1 MLQSG
6 NVIVRARNHAS
17 PCLTSYVDNIK
28 AMSPSTASE
37 YARRLKSFRDFIK
50 NTYDCDVDNLLE
62 KVRTNVENPYEVL
75 INYRRYLQRTNTISI
90 LTLKQRVVTAKN
102 FLEFYDIE
110 FSPRKF
116 KLKVKLPRNI
126 RRNKEPLSKDDIITI
141 LNSCS
146 DIRLKTYV
154 MLLAST
160 GLRAVEAL
168 STRVSDY
175 HFDTDPATLF
185 VRGEFT
191 KTKMDRTVY
200 LTDEMTSQLKSWLH
214 YRFRTRRVCHID
226 HTTGKTMS
234 EYRTPIRNEKDLM
247 FSVNRRNK
255 TAGSPK
261 FLYNTLL
268 LAFGNTL
275 DRMGKGGKE
284 EGLSNKHSV
293 RRKITLHSLRR
304 YTKST
309 ISDLGYFDFSEYF
322 IGHIGSTY
330 YRRTENDKKEI
341 FRKVESYLTF
351 LDVVNLDRKGADVQS
366 KVDELE
372 MVNQKLRERD
382 AMNSDAIATLSDK
395 LAQVMQEIEILKKQR

>member
-1 MLQSG
+1 
-6 NVIVRARNHAS
+6 
-17 PCLTSYVDNIK
+17 
-28 AMSPSTASE
+28 
-37 YARRLKSFRDFIK
+37 
-50 NTYDCDVDNLLE
+50 
-62 KVRTNVENPYEVL
+62 
-75 INYRRYLQRTNTISI
+75 
-90 LTLKQRVVTAKN
+90 
-102 FLEFYDIE
+102 
-110 FSPRKF
+110 
-116 KLKVKLPRNI
+116 
-126 RRNKEPLSKDDIITI
+126 
-141 LNSCS
+141 
-146 DIRLKTYV
+146 
-154 MLLAST
+154 
-160 GLRAVEAL
+160 
-168 STRVSDY
+168 VSDY
-175 HFDTDPATLF
+175 NFHTDPATLF

-268 LAFGNTL
+268 LAFGKTL
-275 DRMGKGGKE
+275 DRMGKGEKE
-284 EGLSNKHSV
+284 EGLSNKHGV

-309 ISDLGYFDFSEYF
+309 ISDIGYFDFSEYF

-330 YRRTENDKKEI
+330 YRRTENDKIEI

-372 MVNQKLRERD
+372 MINQKLRERD